1 MNRVT
6 SMVDAAATT
15 VYSYTI
21 AGRLFTEDGPWA
33 SDTVTNYYD
42 NGLRTHFVL
51 AQPTGS
57 WTNVFGYDLPREM
70 NVCCC
75 GNLRGAK
82 RVVAKRSA
90 SRRDYLTGRAKRLTG
105 GRSLRGVLVASCRAE
120 SFCGKLLLAQEFW
133 VCCIAF
139 HA

>member
-6 SMVDAAATT
+6 DMVDAADTT
-15 VYSYTI
+15 IYGYTI

-57 WTNVFGYDLPREM
+57 WTNVFGYDE
-70 NVCCC
+70 
-75 GNLRGAK
+75 
-82 RVVAKRSA
+82 
-90 SRRDYLTGRAKRLTG
+90 AKRLTSVTSPAG
-105 GRSLRGVLVASCRAE
+105 SFGYTYFNNQPSTLIQKLTLPNTSYITNAYDYMARLRFE
-120 SFCGKLLLAQEFW
+120 MYPIF
-133 VCCIAF
+133 
-139 HA
+139 